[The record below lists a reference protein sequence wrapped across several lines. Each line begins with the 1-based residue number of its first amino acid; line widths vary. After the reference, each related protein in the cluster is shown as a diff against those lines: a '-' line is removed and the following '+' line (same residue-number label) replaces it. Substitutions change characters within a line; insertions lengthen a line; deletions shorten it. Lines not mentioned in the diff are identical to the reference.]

1 VAEDKGH
8 DRHGSKVFVEQSDIG
23 RQNLK
28 FAFPIVISH
37 SAASNLTLGES
48 QMRVARVIAALVL
61 SLTISVSLR
70 SVTFASHSESP
81 AYLRVAVL
89 PFEGKG
95 ASSEWAWLPKTI
107 SGSLAAQFSFAPSL
121 IPVHRTYVYRIANR
135 LADVSP
141 EQKALAIASRFRCNF
156 VVYGFF
162 AVEGDRLTI
171 TAYLLRPTKD
181 VASETVTGIVRD
193 LLALI
198 DDLTERLL
206 VRMGVEL
213 TSFLREIIRSDPTQS
228 VDAFIAFSQAAEIW
242 DEEENPEGDVN
253 EAIRLLQKAVSIDP
267 KFYKAWVN
275 LGLAF
280 ERKGDFRQAQ
290 NCYEQAIR
298 CQPSWFPLAHYNLAG
313 IYLRRGE
320 LERALS
326 ECEAAIRADSKF
338 ARAYLRKGVILA
350 QQKRFREAIVEFQ
363 KALQFEPELAMAY
376 NNLGLAYQS
385 LGNLNEAKAAF
396 QKAIEIDT
404 DDWATAYAHNNLGN
418 LLREQGD
425 YDGAMRQYLLAL
437 RRKPDY
443 AVAWVNLGDMHA
455 KRGNFAEAVR
465 CYEEALKLDPNLP
478 KVRERLRDALK
489 RLK

>member
-1 VAEDKGH
+1 
-8 DRHGSKVFVEQSDIG
+8 
-23 RQNLK
+23 
-28 FAFPIVISH
+28 
-37 SAASNLTLGES
+37 
-48 QMRVARVIAALVL
+48 MRVKPLTIF
-61 SLTISVSLR
+61 SLTILFPLQPLTCTLHPEPR
-70 SVTFASHSESP
+70 TYF
-81 AYLRVAVL
+81 RVAVL

-95 ASSEWAWLPKTI
+95 ASSEWAWLSKTI

-121 IPVHRTYVYRIANR
+121 IPVHRTYVYRIASR
-135 LADVSP
+135 LADVPP

-181 VASETVTGIVRD
+181 VASETVTGSVRD
-193 LLALI
+193 LLAVI

-253 EAIRLLQKAVSIDP
+253 EAIRLLQKAVNIDP

-298 CQPSWFPLAHYNLAG
+298 
-313 IYLRRGE
+313 
-320 LERALS
+320 
-326 ECEAAIRADSKF
+326 
-338 ARAYLRKGVILA
+338 
-350 QQKRFREAIVEFQ
+350 
-363 KALQFEPELAMAY
+363 
-376 NNLGLAYQS
+376 
-385 LGNLNEAKAAF
+385 
-396 QKAIEIDT
+396 
-404 DDWATAYAHNNLGN
+404 
-418 LLREQGD
+418 
-425 YDGAMRQYLLAL
+425 
-437 RRKPDY
+437 
-443 AVAWVNLGDMHA
+443 
-455 KRGNFAEAVR
+455 
-465 CYEEALKLDPNLP
+465 
-478 KVRERLRDALK
+478 
-489 RLK
+489 

>member
-1 VAEDKGH
+1 V
-8 DRHGSKVFVEQSDIG
+8 Q
-23 RQNLK
+23 
-28 FAFPIVISH
+28 
-37 SAASNLTLGES
+37 
-48 QMRVARVIAALVL
+48 
-61 SLTISVSLR
+61 
-70 SVTFASHSESP
+70 
-81 AYLRVAVL
+81 
-89 PFEGKG
+89 
-95 ASSEWAWLPKTI
+95 
-107 SGSLAAQFSFAPSL
+107 
-121 IPVHRTYVYRIANR
+121 
-135 LADVSP
+135 
-141 EQKALAIASRFRCNF
+141 F

-181 VASETVTGIVRD
+181 MASETVTGSVRD

-228 VDAFIAFSQAAEIW
+228 VEAFIAFSQAAEIW

-298 CQPSWFPLAHYNLAG
+298 YQPSWFPLAHYNLAG

-320 LERALS
+320 LDRALS

-338 ARAYLRKGVILA
+338 ARAYLRKGIILA

>member
-1 VAEDKGH
+1 
-8 DRHGSKVFVEQSDIG
+8 
-23 RQNLK
+23 
-28 FAFPIVISH
+28 
-37 SAASNLTLGES
+37 
-48 QMRVARVIAALVL
+48 
-61 SLTISVSLR
+61 
-70 SVTFASHSESP
+70 
-81 AYLRVAVL
+81 
-89 PFEGKG
+89 
-95 ASSEWAWLPKTI
+95 
-107 SGSLAAQFSFAPSL
+107 
-121 IPVHRTYVYRIANR
+121 
-135 LADVSP
+135 
-141 EQKALAIASRFRCNF
+141 
-156 VVYGFF
+156 
-162 AVEGDRLTI
+162 
-171 TAYLLRPTKD
+171 

-298 CQPSWFPLAHYNLAG
+298 FQPSWFPLAHYNLAG

>member
-1 VAEDKGH
+1 MRPLRAILLAVLALTDL
-8 DRHGSKVFVEQSDIG
+8 GSLQ
-23 RQNLK
+23 
-28 FAFPIVISH
+28 
-37 SAASNLTLGES
+37 
-48 QMRVARVIAALVL
+48 
-61 SLTISVSLR
+61 SLTCTLNPEPCTYI
-70 SVTFASHSESP
+70 
-81 AYLRVAVL
+81 RVAVL
-89 PFEGKG
+89 PFDGKVTN
-95 ASSEWAWLPKTI
+95 SEWAWLPKTI
-107 SGSLAAQFSFAPSL
+107 SGSLVTQFSFVPS
-121 IPVHRTYVYRIANR
+121 ITSIHRTYVYRVANR
-135 LADVSP
+135 LANVP
-141 EQKALAIASRFRCNF
+141 IEQRALAIASRFKCDF

-162 AVEGDRLTI
+162 AVEGDKLTI
-171 TAYLLRPTKD
+171 TAHLLRPPKD
-181 VASETVTGIVRD
+181 VTSETVTGSKKE
-193 LLALI
+193 LLSLI

-213 TSFLREIIRSDPTQS
+213 THLLKEIIRSDPTQS
-228 VDAFIAFSQAAEIW
+228 VDAFIAFSKAAEVW
-242 DEEENPEGDVN
+242 DEEEKPEGDVD
-253 EAIRLLQKAVSIDP
+253 EAIRLLQRAVSIDP

-280 ERKGDFRQAQ
+280 ERKGNLREAQ
-290 NCYEQAIR
+290 NCYEQAIQ

-313 IYLRRGE
+313 IYLRQGD
-320 LERALS
+320 LAKALS
-326 ECEAAIRADSKF
+326 ECETAIKADPKF

-350 QQKRFREAIVEFQ
+350 QQKRFHEAIAEFQ

-385 LGNLNEAKAAF
+385 IGNFVEARIAF

-437 RRKPDY
+437 RRKPNY